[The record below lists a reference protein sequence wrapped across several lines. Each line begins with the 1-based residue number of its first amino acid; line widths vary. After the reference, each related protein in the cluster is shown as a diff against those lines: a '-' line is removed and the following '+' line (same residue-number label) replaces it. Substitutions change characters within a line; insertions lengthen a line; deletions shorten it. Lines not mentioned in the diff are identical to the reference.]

1 MTASGV
7 KWSERMM
14 SLARRCAPLRLRGR
28 RKVPEHEKPCGPP
41 LVPGRGRRRYRPTT
55 AKEYLEIVFW
65 TFVVYAA
72 WVGWNYWIWGWI

>member
-1 MTASGV
+1 MLCGTRA
-7 KWSERMM
+7 
-14 SLARRCAPLRLRGR
+14 ALRTNS
-28 RKVPEHEKPCGPP
+28 GPP